1 MNVDFIEGIPLP
13 FPSWIHLSI
22 KLLVSNGIYGLKRDM
37 PSLSFH
43 ILRHIVIAS
52 ELGVEPL
59 AGQII
64 VGLRE
69 YGDIFDIPEN
79 VQNNSWNDSLI
90 ELYAQMLLN
99 MLFNCS

>member
-1 MNVDFIEGIPLP
+1 M
-13 FPSWIHLSI
+13 PSWIHFSVD
-22 KLLVSNGIYGLKRDM
+22 LLVPDGMHGLERDM

-43 ILRHIVIAS
+43 ILRHIVVAS

-59 AGQII
+59 VGQII

-79 VQNNSWNDSLI
+79 VQNDSRNDSLI
-90 ELYAQMLLN
+90 KLYAQMLLN
-99 MLFNCS
+99 MLFNSS